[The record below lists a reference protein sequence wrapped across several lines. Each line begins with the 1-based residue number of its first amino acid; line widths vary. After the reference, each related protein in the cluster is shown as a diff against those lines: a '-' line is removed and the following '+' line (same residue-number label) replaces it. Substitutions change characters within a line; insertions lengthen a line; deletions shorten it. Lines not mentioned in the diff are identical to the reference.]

1 MKTVFSLTAKQLFA
15 FGIVIILPFFS
26 TACRQSPDNPPKYYE
41 AELRAMRK
49 QQSQEAAR
57 EAEKSFIPDGYP
69 WEGKTKDKPD
79 VPCSIYKVEKPIEY
93 ELNYLHEFVHGKK
106 RKKHRLRD

>member
-1 MKTVFSLTAKQLFA
+1 MKLIFRLTAKQFFA
-15 FGIVIILPFFS
+15 FGIVIVLPFFAV
-26 TACRQSPDNPPKYYE
+26 ACRQAPENPPKYYE

-49 QQSQEAAR
+49 EQLREAAS

-93 ELNYLHEFVHGKK
+93 ELDYLYEFVHGKK
-106 RKKHRLRD
+106 RKKRRLRD